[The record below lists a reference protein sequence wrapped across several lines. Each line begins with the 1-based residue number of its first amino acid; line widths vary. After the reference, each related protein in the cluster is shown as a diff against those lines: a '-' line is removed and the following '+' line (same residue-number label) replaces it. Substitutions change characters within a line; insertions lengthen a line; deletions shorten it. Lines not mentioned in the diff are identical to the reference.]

1 MSPLSLSFS
10 SLPARLAVNNGK
22 REWASRYTEESFRL
36 VGPKETPTDTQ
47 SRHLDVMA
55 GGIFSVDIRKEDMLR
70 FTNASEAEDDD
81 GLVYAQFVVELAA
94 AAGAL
99 QCYVTYNEY
108 LLRNDPNRSP
118 YTAAPLI
125 DTDALLACIHANEIT
140 GVVGQRF
147 HLPFDFSP
155 QEKPFLTL
163 EPLPEESTSDEKGR
177 GLEDLVLASE
187 NAHVESRAYVLTF
200 GDATEEDIMRFLFV
214 PKSNSSGGGNGLGL
228 VAGRQDYRMLNNN
241 KKRKTPPSASS

>member
-1 MSPLSLSFS
+1 MFSHSLAQGIS
-10 SLPARLAVNNGK
+10 AIDGKNGD
-22 REWASRYTEESFRL
+22 RYTEESFRL
-36 VGPKETPTDTQ
+36 VGPKETPADTQ

-81 GLVYAQFVVELAA
+81 GLVYAQFIVELAA

-125 DTDALLACIHANEIT
+125 DTDALLACIHANEIS

-228 VAGRQDYRMLNNN
+228 VAGRQDYRMLN